1 MLTWCKGPRD
11 GQAHVLASI
20 SGVRY
25 NGGVLIAMI
34 LKSSALEVPI
44 FQYSPFSGSLR
55 IQGDE
60 LHQYAVIIQYMVL
73 ELRHRYLSLYRYRPV
88 VRRAVFA
95 SRI

>member
-1 MLTWCKGPRD
+1 
-11 GQAHVLASI
+11 
-20 SGVRY
+20 
-25 NGGVLIAMI
+25 MI

-44 FQYSPFSGSLR
+44 FHYSPFSGSLR

-60 LHQYAVIIQYMVL
+60 LNQYAVIIQYMVL
-73 ELRHRYLSLYRYRPV
+73 ELRHMYLSLYRYRPV